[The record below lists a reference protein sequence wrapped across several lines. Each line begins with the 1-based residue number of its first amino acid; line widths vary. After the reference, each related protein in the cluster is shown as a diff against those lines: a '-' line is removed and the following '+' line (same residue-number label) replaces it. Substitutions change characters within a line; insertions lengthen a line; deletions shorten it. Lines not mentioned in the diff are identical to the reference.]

1 MIDLLAKGG
10 PIMILLVACS
20 LSGIYAIV
28 QKLLFFKIHFS
39 NTKEQ
44 IKIIKEDLLIKG
56 IEDTQNQLRSDRR
69 IVTKVLLSAI
79 KLHTKKRDEIQ
90 DGVKE
95 SIYNQI
101 PKIDHLMPLLS
112 SIISAAPILGLTG
125 TVIGLMDIFNVI
137 SGGAIGDAQAL
148 SSGIAT
154 ALITTVTGLLIS
166 APLIFCYQYFN
177 QKIEHFILDL
187 ERMSYEMIQYCQ
199 HNQLHNNNVTR
210 EI

>member
-1 MIDLLAKGG
+1 MFDLLFKGG

-20 LSGIYAIV
+20 FSGLYTII

-39 NTKEQ
+39 DRNDS
-44 IKIIKEDLLIKG
+44 IKAIKEDLLTNG
-56 IEDTQNQLRSDRR
+56 IELTLNSRRSDRT
-69 IVTKVLLSAI
+69 IISKILVNAI
-79 KLHTKKRDEIQ
+79 KLHSEPREKIQ
-90 DGVKE
+90 DGIRE

-148 SSGIAT
+148 SAGIAT
-154 ALITTVTGLLIS
+154 ALITTVTGLFIS
-166 APLIFCYQYFN
+166 VPLIFCYQYFN

-187 ERMSYEMIQYCQ
+187 ERMSYEMIQFCQ
-199 HNQLHNNNVTR
+199 TN
-210 EI
+210 EFIKK

>member
-1 MIDLLAKGG
+1 MFDLLFKGG
-10 PIMILLVACS
+10 PVMILLVACS
-20 LSGIYAIV
+20 FFGLYTII
-28 QKLLFFKIHFS
+28 QKILFFKIHFS
-39 NTKEQ
+39 DTNET
-44 IKIIKEDLLIKG
+44 IKTIKEDLLTNG
-56 IEDTQNQLRSDRR
+56 IEITLNSLRPDRK
-69 IVTKVLLSAI
+69 IVSKVLGNAI
-79 KLHTKKRDEIQ
+79 KLHDQPREKIQ
-90 DGVKE
+90 DGIRE

-148 SSGIAT
+148 SSGIST

-166 APLIFCYQYFN
+166 VPLIFCYQYFN

-187 ERMSYEMIQYCQ
+187 ERMSYEMIQFCQ
-199 HNQLHNNNVTR
+199 KNDFIQK
-210 EI
+210 